1 MMTDVQIA
9 GATSRLRDAF
19 RPLRCKAEDR
29 DYRAKL
35 QFKVIDE
42 NDNIIFESTITDH
55 DVNDANR
62 FADVIEHARAAVQA
76 KGYVVA

>member
-1 MMTDVQIA
+1 MMTDGQIA
-9 GATSRLRDAF
+9 GAKSRLGDAF

-42 NDNIIFESTITDH
+42 NDNTIFEATITDH
-55 DVNDANR
+55 DVNDASR

-76 KGYVVA
+76 KGFVIE